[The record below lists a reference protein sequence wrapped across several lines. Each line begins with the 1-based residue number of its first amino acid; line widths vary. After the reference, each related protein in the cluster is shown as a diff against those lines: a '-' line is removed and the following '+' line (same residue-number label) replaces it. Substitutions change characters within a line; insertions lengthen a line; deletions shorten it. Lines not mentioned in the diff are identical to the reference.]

1 MQNRLNKELKDLTID
16 SPLSWVKIIPD
27 PNCRLLWNAIIVG
40 PEGTPY
46 QGGKFKLSISF
57 PENYPFQ
64 PPNFQFQTKIF
75 HPNIDYA
82 GYMCYHTIER
92 YEQWNPTNT
101 VQYTLEKIQNILREV
116 IIQDTHNWTAKE
128 MYLEDKNQFE
138 EYARIQT
145 KKYAT

>member
-1 MQNRLNKELKDLTID
+1 MIILIILKNYYKFSIFIIKYIFSIQYQIIAINVKQIKQKLKDLTID

-27 PNCRLLWNAIIVG
+27 PNCRLLWNAIVAG
-40 PEGTPY
+40 PEGTSY

-75 HPNIDYA
+75 HPNIDHA

-92 YEQWNPTNT
+92 Y
-101 VQYTLEKIQNILREV
+101 V
-116 IIQDTHNWTAKE
+116 I
-128 MYLEDKNQFE
+128 
-138 EYARIQT
+138 
-145 KKYAT
+145 